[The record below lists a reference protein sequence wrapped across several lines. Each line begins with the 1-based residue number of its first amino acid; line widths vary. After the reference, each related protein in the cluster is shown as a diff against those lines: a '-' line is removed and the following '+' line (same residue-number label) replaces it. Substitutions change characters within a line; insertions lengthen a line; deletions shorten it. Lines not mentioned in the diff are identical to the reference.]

1 MHHYG
6 GNVVP
11 SPETQSNS
19 LTTATMTWVQSYNG
33 TFSNTVG
40 ESLSLAAASVEDCDL
55 FAAWTCCLFLPWRAI
70 EERVW
75 KYFPQLEAVLHLSNF
90 KCQDYYKKK
99 KSPKDSFS
107 WFETNWLKLYACF
120 KIIPK
125 CIDWLSLQTTWWCYI
140 SQGFADGFI
149 IIVSQIYEAI
159 LFNVADDAASSSKFK
174 NILTNSL
181 FLSLF

>member
-11 SPETQSNS
+11 SPETQSNG

-99 KSPKDSFS
+99 KSKRLFLLVWD
-107 WFETNWLKLYACF
+107 KLT
-120 KIIPK
+120 KIICLFQNHTK
-125 CIDWLSLQTTWWCYI
+125 VYWLTVFANNLMMLYQS
-140 SQGFADGFI
+140 GFCRWFYHY
-149 IIVSQIYEAI
+149 S
-159 LFNVADDAASSSKFK
+159 
-174 NILTNSL
+174 
-181 FLSLF
+181 